1 VTLIDLRDFP
11 LPLFDEDL
19 ESASGL
25 PENARK
31 LKQLFRDNAGL
42 LIASPEYNS
51 SITGVLKNMIDW
63 VSRVESD
70 DEPTLVAFR
79 GKTAAVM
86 SASPGALGGMR
97 GLVQLRTLL
106 GNIGVL
112 VLPDQVTV
120 SAAYE
125 AFDDAG
131 ALKDARKAEQVKS
144 LAKGL
149 VDVVQRLHS

>member
-1 VTLIDLRDFP
+1 
-11 LPLFDEDL
+11 
-19 ESASGL
+19 
-25 PENARK
+25 
-31 LKQLFRDNAGL
+31 
-42 LIASPEYNS
+42 
-51 SITGVLKNMIDW
+51 VLKNTIDW
-63 VSRVESD
+63 VSRAESD
-70 DEPTLVAFR
+70 DEPSLVAFR

-144 LAKGL
+144 LANAL
-149 VDVVQRLHS
+149 LAVVQKLHS